1 MLKNKLPKYTDFF
14 KENRSFEQAL
24 NLYKLRIA
32 ASNEIYKKFSKNF
45 ILRNC
50 PICNF
55 NEALN
60 LPKFNKKYGVVCC
73 NKCNSLYVNPAP
85 NIESLEHYYNKCK
98 CNSKEILGKIINNHH
113 SKKNFSN
120 ERLLAVLGLIKEK
133 LKKKKK
139 LNILEIGA
147 HSGAFIKS
155 LNHTLLRTKYKK
167 MVDIVGIDIDSEA
180 VNNPVS
186 KNLSL
191 YHSSAEKFLKKTIK
205 RFDIVLHFELI
216 EHLIDPFKFIRSAH
230 KLLNDKGIMYF
241 HTPNILG
248 LDNVA
253 LSYNKFRPLAHG
265 IFPPMHLNAF
275 STQNITNFVIRAG
288 FKLKSIETPGN
299 FDVDI
304 VKYFAKN
311 NDLHSMLNNFKDKQT
326 LKIIQSLI
334 RKLRASSH
342 MAVTTYKN

>member
-1 MLKNKLPKYTDFF
+1 
-14 KENRSFEQAL
+14 
-24 NLYKLRIA
+24 
-32 ASNEIYKKFSKNF
+32 
-45 ILRNC
+45 
-50 PICNF
+50 
-55 NEALN
+55 
-60 LPKFNKKYGVVCC
+60 
-73 NKCNSLYVNPAP
+73 
-85 NIESLEHYYNKCK
+85 
-98 CNSKEILGKIINNHH
+98 
-113 SKKNFSN
+113 
-120 ERLLAVLGLIKEK
+120 
-133 LKKKKK
+133 
-139 LNILEIGA
+139 
-147 HSGAFIKS
+147 
-155 LNHTLLRTKYKK
+155 

-342 MAVTTYKN
+342 IAVTTYKN

>member
-1 MLKNKLPKYTDFF
+1 MLKKKLIKYTDFF
-14 KENRSFEQAL
+14 KENRSFKTAL
-24 NLYKLRIA
+24 ILHKLRIE

-73 NKCNSLYVNPAP
+73 KKCNSLYVNPTP
-85 NIESLEHYYNKCK
+85 SIESLDYYYNKCK
-98 CNSKEILGKIINNHH
+98 CNSNEFLGNIINNHH
-113 SKKNFSN
+113 SKNSFGS
-120 ERLLAVLGLIKEK
+120 ERKLAVLTLIKEK

-139 LNILEIGA
+139 INILEIGS

-155 LNHTLLRTKYKK
+155 LNDSLLRTKYKK
-167 MVDIVGIDIDSEA
+167 MVDIIGIDIDSEA

-186 KNLSL
+186 KDISL
-191 YHSSAEKFLKKTIK
+191 YHSSAEKFLKITKK
-205 RFDIVLHFELI
+205 RFDIILHFELI
-216 EHLIDPFKFIRSAH
+216 EHLFDPFKFIRSIH
-230 KLLNDKGIMYF
+230 KLMNNKGIMYF
-241 HTPNILG
+241 QTPNILG

-253 LSYNKFRPLAHG
+253 LPYNKFRPLAHG

-275 STQNITNFVIRAG
+275 STQNITSFVIRAG
-288 FKLKSIETPGN
+288 FKLKNIETPGN

-304 VKYFAKN
+304 VKHFAKKN
-311 NDLHSMLNNFKDKQT
+311 NFYSMLKNFKDKQT
-326 LKIIQSLI
+326 LKKIQFLI
-334 RKLRASSH
+334 RELRASSH